1 MGVFFMSTNL
11 TTKKTKTSN
20 ILSSLINGLYYGI
33 KNSEEQALDEFFF
46 SLHSAQQE
54 MYDAENFF
62 DNVVDPELVDHAIYK
77 MEAAK
82 TKYVYL
88 LKQARD
94 KNIKIEF

>member
-1 MGVFFMSTNL
+1 MSTNL
-11 TTKKTKTSN
+11 TTKKTKSNN
-20 ILSSLINGLYYGI
+20 ILTSLINGLYYGI
-33 KNSEEQALDEFFF
+33 KDSEEQALEEFFLC
-46 SLHSAQQE
+46 LHIAQQE

-82 TKYVYL
+82 SKYIYL

-94 KNIKIEF
+94 KDIRIEF

>member
-1 MGVFFMSTNL
+1 MSTNL
-11 TTKKTKTSN
+11 TTKKPKSNN

-33 KNSEEQALDEFFF
+33 KDSEELAIEEFFL
-46 SLHSAQQE
+46 SLHKAQQE

-82 TKYVYL
+82 SKYVYL
-88 LKQARD
+88 LKQAKD
-94 KNIKIEF
+94 KEIRIVF